1 MSVERLFRIC
11 GCMFRDGI
19 DGSYSCSISR
29 LLIAIVA
36 GPIWKTHHGTQSSS
50 LSLSSSVIAA
60 LDVPD
65 DSYSAWGMIE
75 SQCCFNLIYIS
86 LVAKNAVHSQPFLA
100 IYIYSLYNFFNSLGI
115 D

>member
-1 MSVERLFRIC
+1 
-11 GCMFRDGI
+11 MFRDGI
-19 DGSYSCSISR
+19 DESYSCSISR

-36 GPIWKTHHGTQSSS
+36 GPIWKTHHGIQSSS

-60 LDVPD
+60 LGVPD
-65 DSYSAWGMIE
+65 DSYSAWGRIE